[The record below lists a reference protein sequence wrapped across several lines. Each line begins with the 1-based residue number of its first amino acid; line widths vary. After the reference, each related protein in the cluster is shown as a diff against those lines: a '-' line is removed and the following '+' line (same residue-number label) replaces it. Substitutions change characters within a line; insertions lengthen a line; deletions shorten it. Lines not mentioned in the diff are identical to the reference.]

1 MTGVEAILFDAGGT
15 LIHVDGERLCRA
27 AGVPYRASEFLDA
40 ENAGISAVRKALER
54 KPDSTDA
61 ERLPVFLD
69 AILTALGLDSGPS
82 RREAAGRIRDEH
94 GRSNLWSAPCEGA
107 AEVLDA
113 LHARGYRLGLIS
125 NADGRVRG
133 LLESAGVAGRLE
145 LILDSAEV
153 GMEKPDVRIFQEGAR
168 RLGVDPARC
177 AYVGDIYEIDVT
189 GAEAAGMRAVLI
201 GDCPAP
207 ETVTRV
213 KGLSHLLELF
223 P

>member
-15 LIHVDGERLCRA
+15 LIHVDGERFCRA
-27 AGVPYRASEFLDA
+27 AGILYRAGRFRAA
-40 ENAGISAVRKALER
+40 EGAGISAVQEALER

-61 ERLPVFLD
+61 ERLPAFLD
-69 AILTALGLDSGPS
+69 AILTALGLESPAT
-82 RREAAGRIRDEH
+82 RREAAGRIREEH

-107 AEVLDA
+107 GEVLDA
-113 LHARGYRLGLIS
+113 LRARGYRLGLIS

-133 LLESAGVAGRLE
+133 LLEAAGVAGKLD

-153 GMEKPDVRIFQEGAR
+153 GMEKPDARIFREGAR
-168 RLGVDPARC
+168 RIGVDPGRC
-177 AYVGDIYEIDVT
+177 AYVGDIYEIDVA
-189 GAEAAGMRAVLI
+189 GAEAAGMRAILI

-207 ETVTRV
+207 GTVTRV
-213 KGLSHLLELF
+213 KELSALLELF

>member
-15 LIHVDGERLCRA
+15 LIHVDGERLCGAAGIPYRSESFRA
-27 AGVPYRASEFLDA
+27 AES
-40 ENAGISAVRKALER
+40 AGINAVRRALER
-54 KPDSTDA
+54 RPESTDA

-69 AILTALGLDSGPS
+69 AILTALGLDSPDA
-82 RREAAGRIRDEH
+82 RRAAAGRIREEH
-94 GRSNLWSAPCEGA
+94 GRSNLGSAPCDGA
-107 AEVLDA
+107 AEVLDS
-113 LHARGYRLGLIS
+113 LHGRGYRLGLIS

-133 LLESAGVAGRLE
+133 LLEAAGVAERLE

-153 GMEKPDVRIFQEGAR
+153 GMEKPDARIFREAAR
-168 RLGVDPARC
+168 RIGVEPARC

-189 GAEAAGMRAVLI
+189 GAESAGMRAVLI

-213 KGLSHLLELF
+213 NALSELLELF